1 MITSVWLLRIAQS
14 VVVALIGVGVAGA
27 AKLTPQQCYK
37 EDSECTQF
45 CGDVTGKLRY
55 ECFGICDRMLDN
67 CLGSGEWDDSPLVD
81 TGTGIPPDKGGR
93 LSGLLLRMLMV
104 MADENGDGSL
114 PPKEVQSLKD
124 KVEAS
129 GVKVEKAPTTPKQQ

>member
-1 MITSVWLLRIAQS
+1 MITTVWLLRIAQS
-14 VVVALIGVGVAGA
+14 VVVASIGVGVAGA

-45 CGDVTGKLRY
+45 CGDVTGNLRY

-67 CLGSGEWDDSPLVD
+67 CLGSGEWDDSPLDVD
-81 TGTGIPPDKGGR
+81 PGNPPDKGGR

-104 MADENGDGSL
+104 MADENSDGSL
-114 PPKEVQSLKD
+114 PLKEVQSLKD

-129 GVKVEKAPTTPKQQ
+129 GVKVEKAPTAPKQQ